1 MSGFGIETFVE
12 ILKQGGPVV
21 LALAEAIGIVALW
34 RENKEIRK
42 KLEESQEARIKEIT
56 RVVDAV
62 NSNTQTVE
70 VLGGMV
76 ETLEKALETLERII
90 NGRAR

>member
-1 MSGFGIETFVE
+1 VSGFGIETFVE